1 MPSKVN
7 IPFAFGRADRV
18 DPKLAPFGVLRT
30 ASNLRVA
37 KDGRLVSRTGYQPLT
52 MTASG
57 TVVAY
62 DLHEFG
68 SGRLCALAAEQGE
81 GFPVDLYEYTGVPT
95 ANPWRPASQSQ
106 DGVLRP
112 ALTPFTAPRETC
124 GIPQPGGGVNHVDC
138 AAGDGYVCAVYFPQ
152 SGATNAYMQVVR
164 ASDDQ
169 VIRSAEL
176 SFVSINKA
184 RVCFAAN
191 RFFILGQDSGN
202 SLRLVSYVPSTDTL
216 SSLVT
221 VQSGGNSK
229 RFEIEAVGNPTNSHV
244 IVIYAEVDAGANDV
258 LIKRYNSAGAQQGST
273 LTIAVAGE
281 TANANFAIEADEAD
295 NTVNSVIRDSS
306 GAGATSL
313 RTHAFDNTLLDGPT
327 SVTDGTHHAICRL
340 PARSGWTESVAIVS
354 TDDGSTPDITV
365 QWIDIDA
372 HTVTAT
378 GVIAGA
384 VQRSAIIPAAATGQ
398 PSGVVFGGYVEGSGD
413 DSTNAIW
420 YLSTNMVHMA
430 TRDLRNSAEGAQNT
444 FEPLGLSLDTS
455 TGHLAWASLY
465 KTAIA
470 GQSKSG
476 AAVFTESFSITTLA
490 LNSSARRQAAMAGGQ
505 LYLAGGPVQIYD
517 GRILTE
523 CGFNEI
529 PRIISLTGDTSGSL
543 SVSADYSYVLVFEY
557 ALPDGTFVRSPPSL
571 PVDITTGA
579 TQDEVDVVVQGPHSA
594 RVALGSVLRGS
605 QVMGVLFRTFWDSTT
620 STQSSTFHEVSRFSC
635 PSTLSSYGDDIS
647 VSDTLSDASAATRA
661 VLYTQ
666 DGPVEDNSPE
676 MATYVSGS
684 SSRLT
689 VSGLARVAEVQESK
703 EQPIDQAVSFS
714 VLSSFFTRCPE
725 PVAGVVSL
733 DGVRLVMSRSDI
745 FAIAGEGPADDG
757 TGALP
762 PPVAL
767 GSPSGLK
774 DWRSLLVAPD
784 GVWAQFD
791 DSKLYRIPRAGG
803 APEWLGVDVQDTL
816 AAFPDITGAAR
827 CRQDDTIVFACQN
840 TAGTSGR
847 LVVRSL
853 RTGIWLED
861 TPPTETS
868 QGIDA
873 LSSYGDRVAYISAG
887 VVYAQSESG
896 YTDGASSVI
905 VTEWQTEPIY
915 PFGVGGN
922 GHIHDLQVTGEFRSA
937 GTLALRVSYDDGV
950 SFEAHDSF
958 ALTGTAGDTVKR
970 RWSLRRSDV
979 QNIVAEFIY
988 TPSSPGAGLVLTQMT
1003 LLVDP
1008 AAQALEDLDPAEMGS

>member
-1 MPSKVN
+1 MARKVS

-30 ASNLRVA
+30 ASNLRVQ

-52 MTASG
+52 MT

-68 SGRLCALAAEQGE
+68 SGRLCALAAHQGE
-81 GFPVDLYEYTGVPT
+81 GFPTDLYEYTGVPT
-95 ANPWRPASQSQ
+95 AAPWRAASNSST
-106 DGVLRP
+106 DALVRP
-112 ALTPFTAPRETC
+112 GLTPFTAPREVC
-124 GIPQPGGGVNHVDC
+124 GVPQPSGGVTSVDC
-138 AAGDGYVCAVYFPQ
+138 AAGLGYVATVYNGRF
-152 SGATNAYMQVVR
+152 QVVR

-169 VIRSAEL
+169 VIRTANTGLSLVRICFSVDRFYFIGQSAGTITMM
-176 SFVSINKA
+176 SYIPS
-184 RVCFAAN
+184 
-191 RFFILGQDSGN
+191 SN
-202 SLRLVSYVPSTDTL
+202 SLN
-216 SSLVT
+216 SSLAT
-221 VQSGGNSK
+221 VASGGATK
-229 RFEIEAVGNPTNSHV
+229 RYEIEAVGNPTGSRV
-244 IVIYAEVDAGANDV
+244 IVIYGEVDAGANNV
-258 LIKRYNSAGAQQGST
+258 LIKWYDSGGGQQGST
-273 LTIAVAGE
+273 ITIAVAGE
-281 TANANFAIEADEAD
+281 TANANFAIEADETD
-295 NTVNSVIRDSS
+295 NTINSVIRDSS
-306 GAGATSL
+306 GTGATSL
-313 RTHAFDNTLLDGPT
+313 RTHNFSGTLLDGPT
-327 SVTDGTHHAICRL
+327 SVTDGTHHVICRL
-340 PARSGWTESVAIVS
+340 PARTGWTDSVAVVS
-354 TDDGSTPDITV
+354 TDDTSTPDISV

-372 HTVTAT
+372 HTVTASAF
-378 GVIAGA
+378 IANA
-384 VQRSAIIPAAATGQ
+384 VQRTAVIPASAEGQ
-398 PSGVVFGGYVEGSGD
+398 PSGIVFGGYVEGSGD
-413 DSTNAIW
+413 DSTNALW
-420 YLSTNMVHMA
+420 YVSTNMVHQA
-430 TRDLRNSAEGAQNT
+430 TRDLRNSAEGASST
-444 FEPLGLSLDTS
+444 FEGLGLSLDTS
-455 TGHLAWASLY
+455 TGRLAWASLY

-470 GQSKSG
+470 GQSKNG
-476 AAVFTESFSITTLA
+476 AAVFTESFSVTTLA
-490 LNSSARRQAAMAGGQ
+490 LNSTARRQATMAGGQ
-505 LYLAGGPVQIYD
+505 LYIAGGPVQIYD
-517 GRILTE
+517 GRMLVE
-523 CGFNEI
+523 AGFNEI

-557 ALPDGTFVRSPPSL
+557 ALPDGTFARSPPSL

-594 RVALGSVLRGS
+594 RVALGSALRGS
-605 QVMGVLFRTFWDSTT
+605 QVTGVLFRTFWDSTT
-620 STQSSTFHEVSRFSC
+620 STQSSTFHEVKRFSC
-635 PSTLSSYGDDIS
+635 PSALTDYGDDIA

-684 SSRLT
+684 SSRLS
-689 VSGLARVAEVQESK
+689 VGGLARPSEVQESK
-703 EQPIDQAVSFS
+703 EQPIDQTVVFS
-714 VLSSFFTRCPE
+714 GLSSFFTRCPD
-725 PVAGVVSL
+725 PVTGVVSL

-745 FAIAGEGPADDG
+745 YAIAGEGPADDG
-757 TGALP
+757 SGALP

-767 GSPSGLK
+767 GSPSGLR

-803 APEWLGVDVQDTL
+803 APEWLGIDIQDTL
-816 AAFPDITGAAR
+816 ASFPDITGAAR

-847 LVVRSL
+847 MVVRSL

-873 LSSYGDRVAYISAG
+873 LSSYGDVVAYISGG

-896 YTDGASSVI
+896 YTDGSSSVI
-905 VTEWQTEPIY
+905 TTEWQTEPIY
-915 PFGVGGN
+915 PFEVGGN

-958 ALTGTAGDTVKR
+958 ALTGTAGDTIKR
-970 RWSLRRSDV
+970 RWSLRRSDI
-979 QNIVAEFIY
+979 QSIVAEFIY

-1008 AAQALEDLDPAEMGS
+1008 ANQSLEDLDPAEMGS